1 MSKRSQNILSLRKE
15 NIPTIPTTVQLEK
28 ETNIFFRCDNQD
40 IKNHI
45 NMKNA
50 ESEEVFTKLRELK
63 DNF

>member
-1 MSKRSQNILSLRKE
+1 M
-15 NIPTIPTTVQLEK
+15 PTTVQLEK

-40 IKNHI
+40 VKNYI

-50 ESEEVFTKLRELK
+50 KSEEVFAKLKELK